1 MGSGDFKKDGSVAM
15 TGAINMALNKITNL
29 GAGSLSNDAVNKSQM
44 DTADGLKVSKSGD
57 TMTGALVLSGD
68 PTANL

>member
-1 MGSGDFKKDGSVAM
+1 M